1 MTKVE
6 RNQRKEWMLQ
16 LFESGLTY
24 QEIGDVAGVSKQ
36 RVFQLIGKSDRDSFR
51 YITKERCFFDGLRD
65 YLNEN
70 RISIK
75 ELTRQMYGQLHGNM
89 YSTLKEQLKN
99 KPGFKLLTMAKINK
113 ILSVTGLTYE
123 QAFLSQEDEINATN

>member
-6 RNQRKEWMLQ
+6 RNKRKEWMLQ

-36 RVFQLIGKSDRDSFR
+36 RVFQLIGKTDRDSFR

-75 ELTRQMYGQLHGNM
+75 ELTRQMYG
-89 YSTLKEQLKN
+89 
-99 KPGFKLLTMAKINK
+99 
-113 ILSVTGLTYE
+113 
-123 QAFLSQEDEINATN
+123 